1 MTGMSELREDYIDE
15 VIKEWNIELPNLDT
29 AGLSVG
35 GRILIL
41 SKYIEQRVDRCLAPY
56 GIQIWGYDV
65 LVSLRRAGEP
75 FTQTP
80 TKLMRNCFLTSG
92 AVTNRVNRLEASG
105 LVVRSHDTVDRRSVN
120 VTLTDKGRAL
130 VDESIVAR
138 VDDMSE
144 VFSIYSE
151 KEREALAKSLRKLL
165 LKFEDINEESAP
177 KSAR

>member
-1 MTGMSELREDYIDE
+1 MSEIREDYIDE
-15 VIKEWNIELPNLDT
+15 VIKEWGIELPNLDT
-29 AGLSVG
+29 AGLSIG

-41 SKYIEQRVDRCLAPY
+41 AKYIEQRVDRCLAPF
-56 GIQIWGYDV
+56 GLQIWGYDV

-105 LVVRSHDTVDRRSVN
+105 LIARSHDTVDRRSVN
-120 VTLTDKGRAL
+120 VTLTEKGKAL

-138 VDDMSE
+138 VDHMAE
-144 VFSIYSE
+144 VFSIYPE

-165 LKFEDINEESAP
+165 LKFEDLNEGTVP
-177 KSAR
+177 KSSR